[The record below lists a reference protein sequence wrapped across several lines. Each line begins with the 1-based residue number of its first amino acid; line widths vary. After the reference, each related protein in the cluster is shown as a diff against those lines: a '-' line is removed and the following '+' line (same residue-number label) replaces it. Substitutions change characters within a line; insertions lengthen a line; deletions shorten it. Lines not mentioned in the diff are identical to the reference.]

1 VPTRDRAVDQVLQL
15 VEDRLGLGYRG
26 AAPGWVRDRVLGV
39 LQEQAR
45 RSSVA
50 LSEAAARL
58 RTDPPALEEVIAALR
73 VGETRFYRDRAH
85 WEALAR
91 DVVPAFP
98 AGVTLQALSAG
109 CSTGEEAYTLAMLL
123 TTARRRFHV
132 LGVDRAAPAVAA
144 AQAAT
149 YDADAARDL
158 PSDWL
163 ARFFDA
169 GARGLTV
176 RSSVRDLVSF
186 EQGDLVKRTPRGP
199 FHLIFFK
206 NVLLYLSAPAGEAL
220 AARLAGE
227 LDEHGLL
234 FVASSEV
241 ARVRA
246 AGLRPVRLA
255 PGITAFRQARHAP
268 GARAGGRAPWS
279 EDEDEEKGD

>member
-1 VPTRDRAVDQVLQL
+1 MRQRAVDQVLQL
-15 VEDRLGLGYRG
+15 VEARLGLGNRG
-26 AAPGWVRDRVLGV
+26 ATPGWVRDRVLGV

-45 RSSVA
+45 RSCVA

-58 RTDPPALEEVIAALR
+58 ETDRPALEEVIAALR

-85 WEALAR
+85 WEVLAR
-91 DVVPAFP
+91 DVIPAFP
-98 AGVTLQALSAG
+98 AGVTLQVLSAG

-132 LGVDRAAPAVAA
+132 LGVDRAAPAIAA

-176 RSSVRDLVSF
+176 RSSLRDLVSF

-206 NVLLYLSAPAGEAL
+206 NVLLYLAAPAGEAL

-227 LDEHGLL
+227 LGDHGLL

-241 ARVRA
+241 TRVRA
-246 AGLRPVRLA
+246 AGLRPVRIA

-268 GARAGGRAPWS
+268 RGVAGGRTSWS
-279 EDEDEEKGD
+279 EDEEEGDET